1 MCQYLT
7 VACEYLND
15 ALQPFF
21 WVVFAVFLVVAFVNN
36 GSW

>member
-21 WVVFAVFLVVAFVNN
+21 WVVFAVFLVVAFVNS